1 MENSIFK
8 VLGELESLS
17 NLEKNRKVDVAPN
30 DRMLAI
36 TKETGELL
44 NLMMRLYNAQ
54 NVLEIG
60 MSTGYSTI
68 WFAEALKENK
78 KTGKIITIEQNPNK
92 IKRAKEN
99 FEKAKVNEIIEIK
112 EGLAMEIL
120 TELSLDTNYKE
131 FFDFVFI
138 DADKENVIEYFDKI
152 LPMVS
157 KGGLVVT
164 DNMIYPEKYKEDMKK
179 LSNHI
184 RDNSNLKTITSPIGN
199 GEEITLKIK

>member
-1 MENSIFK
+1 MLE
-8 VLGELESLS
+8 ELEAQS

-68 WFAEALKENK
+68 WFAEALTEDK

-92 IKRAKEN
+92 IRRAKEN
-99 FEKAKVNEIIEIK
+99 FEKARINELIEIK

-138 DADKENVIEYFDKI
+138 DADKENAIEYFDKI

-157 KGGLVVT
+157 KGGLIVT

-179 LSNHI
+179 LSRHI
-184 RDNSNLKTITSPIGN
+184 RENSNLRTITVPIGN

>member
-8 VLGELESLS
+8 VLEELESQS
-17 NLEKNRKVDVAPN
+17 NLEKNRRVDVAPN

-92 IKRAKEN
+92 IRRAKEN

-138 DADKENVIEYFDKI
+138 DADKEKVIEYFDKI

-184 RDNSNLKTITSPIGN
+184 RDNPNLKSITSPIGN

>member
-8 VLGELESLS
+8 VLEELESQS

-60 MSTGYSTI
+60 MSAGYSTI

-92 IKRAKEN
+92 IRTAKEN

-120 TELSLDTNYKE
+120 TGLSLDTNYKE

-164 DNMIYPEKYKEDMKK
+164 DNMVYPEKYKEDMKK
-179 LSNHI
+179 LSKHI

>member
-8 VLGELESLS
+8 VLEKLESQS

-92 IKRAKEN
+92 IRRAKEN
-99 FEKAKVNEIIEIK
+99 FEKAMVNEIIEIK
-112 EGLAMEIL
+112 EGPAMEIL
-120 TELSLDTNYKE
+120 TELSLDAKYKE
-131 FFDFVFI
+131 FFNFVFI

-164 DNMIYPEKYKEDMKK
+164 DNMFYPEKYKEDMKK
-179 LSNHI
+179 LSSHI
-184 RDNSNLKTITSPIGN
+184 RDNPNLKTITSPIGN

>member
-1 MENSIFK
+1 MENSVFE
-8 VLGELESLS
+8 VLEELEHQST
-17 NLEKNRKVDVAPN
+17 LEKNRKVDVAPS

-44 NLMMRLYNAQ
+44 NLMMKLYNAQ
-54 NVLEIG
+54 YVLEIG

-68 WFAEALKENK
+68 WFAEALASNK
-78 KTGKIITIEQNPNK
+78 KTGKIITIEQNPEK
-92 IKRAKEN
+92 IKRAKKN
-99 FEKAKVNEIIEIK
+99 FEKAGINEIIEIK

-120 TELSLDTNYKE
+120 TKLLLDENYNE

-157 KGGLVVT
+157 KGGLIVT

-179 LSNHI
+179 LSIHI
-184 RDNSNLKTITSPIGN
+184 RENPNLKTITSPIGN

>member
-1 MENSIFK
+1 MENSVFE
-8 VLGELESLS
+8 VLEELEHQST
-17 NLEKNRKVDVAPN
+17 LEKNRKVDVAPS

-44 NLMMRLYNAQ
+44 NLMMKLYNAQ
-54 NVLEIG
+54 YVLEIG

-68 WFAEALKENK
+68 WFAEAMANNK
-78 KTGKIITIEQNPNK
+78 KTSKIITIEQNPDK
-92 IKRAKEN
+92 IKRAKNN
-99 FEKAKVNEIIEIK
+99 FEKAGINEIIEIK

-120 TELSLDTNYKE
+120 TKLLLDENYNE

-157 KGGLVVT
+157 KGGLIVT

-179 LSNHI
+179 LSIHI
-184 RDNSNLKTITSPIGN
+184 RENPNLKTITSPIGN